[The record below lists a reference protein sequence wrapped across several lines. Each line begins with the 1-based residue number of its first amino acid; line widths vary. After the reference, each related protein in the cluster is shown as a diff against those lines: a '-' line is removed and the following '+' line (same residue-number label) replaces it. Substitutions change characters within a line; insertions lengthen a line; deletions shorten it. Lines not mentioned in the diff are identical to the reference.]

1 MKRLEKVMNEKT
13 KIKRI
18 LQGKVISNKMNK
30 TIVVKIDRKVK
41 HQLFGK
47 YITRSTKIHAH
58 DEDNVC
64 QIGDIVVIAESRPIS
79 KSKNWRLVKV
89 VRRGKKI

>member
-1 MKRLEKVMNEKT
+1 MNEKT
-13 KIKRI
+13 KIKRT

-41 HQLFGK
+41 HPFFGK

-64 QIGDIVVIAESRPIS
+64 HIGDTVIIAESRPIS
-79 KSKNWRLVKV
+79 KSKSWRLVKV
-89 VRRGKKI
+89 IERGKKA